1 MESVS
6 EHENDIFSFILRH
19 FPLLSHL
26 DLSGNT
32 RINERAIRLGL
43 SFLVYLKVTDTQFS
57 SNNLNKKIEH
67 AGS

>member
-6 EHENDIFSFILRH
+6 EHENDIFSFILRY

-43 SFLVYLKVTDTQFS
+43 SFLLYLKVTDTQFS
-57 SNNLNKKIEH
+57 SNHLSKKIEH